1 MNAYCSIADI
11 KNALAIT
18 ATTDDVILRKTAE
31 AAARIIDRFCGRP
44 FYVKSETRYFDG
56 AGARLWIDDLL
67 SVTTLKTDEDGDA
80 TFENTYATTD
90 YNLYPLNK
98 YPKYHIDLS
107 EASDYGGFGA
117 GSKSVEIVGAW
128 GYGDGISA
136 TPYLI
141 DTTTN
146 EALDASEVGV
156 DVTAV
161 TNLSPG
167 QTILVESE
175 QMFIESIATTTLTVI
190 RGVNGTTKA
199 THDTA
204 KSIYIYQY
212 PYDVWQAAMAL
223 SSAIYQNRNKA
234 GIQSERL
241 GDYSYSLDKAQTN
254 TICNEYLTDYKIK
267 RVS

>member
-1 MNAYCSIADI
+1 
-11 KNALAIT
+11 
-18 ATTDDVILRKTAE
+18 
-31 AAARIIDRFCGRP
+31 
-44 FYVKSETRYFDG
+44 
-56 AGARLWIDDLL
+56 
-67 SVTTLKTDEDGDA
+67 
-80 TFENTYATTD
+80 
-90 YNLYPLNK
+90 
-98 YPKYHIDLS
+98 
-107 EASDYGGFGA
+107 
-117 GSKSVEIVGAW
+117 
-128 GYGDGISA
+128 
-136 TPYLI
+136 
-141 DTTTN
+141 
-146 EALDASEVGV
+146 VGV

-190 RGVNGTTKA
+190 RGVNGTTAA

-241 GDYSYSLDKAQTN
+241 GDYSYSLDKTVTN
-254 TICNEYLTDYKIK
+254 TICNEYLKDYRIM
-267 RVS
+267 RA